1 MKIYEQLSNV
11 QHELKCNKSL
21 YNNFGKYSYRSTE
34 LIMEAAKPLLF
45 ENDLCLTITDSIELI
60 GERFYIKA
68 TATIKFDVNKAVEV
82 ADAILNSVGELT
94 SDEFNDKIYE
104 LENKIEELEAAL
116 QDREDRIDYM
126 RRHETYVPF

>member
-1 MKIYEQLSNV
+1 MSILEINFKNENVPVNVESNSTTTTININD
-11 QHELKCNKSL
+11 NK
-21 YNNFGKYSYRSTE
+21 Y
-34 LIMEAAKPLLF
+34 P
-45 ENDLCLTITDSIELI
+45 
-60 GERFYIKA
+60 
-68 TATIKFDVNKAVEV
+68 ATIKLDVNKAVEV
-82 ADAILNSVGELT
+82 ADLILDSVGELT

>member
-1 MKIYEQLSNV
+1 MSVLEINFKNENVPIDVESNSTTTTININD
-11 QHELKCNKSL
+11 NK
-21 YNNFGKYSYRSTE
+21 Y
-34 LIMEAAKPLLF
+34 P
-45 ENDLCLTITDSIELI
+45 
-60 GERFYIKA
+60 
-68 TATIKFDVNKAVEV
+68 ATIKLDVNKAVEV

-116 QDREDRIDYM
+116 QNREDRIDYM

>member
-1 MKIYEQLSNV
+1 MSILEINFKNENVPVDVESNSTTTTISIND
-11 QHELKCNKSL
+11 NK
-21 YNNFGKYSYRSTE
+21 YP
-34 LIMEAAKPLLF
+34 AV
-45 ENDLCLTITDSIELI
+45 
-60 GERFYIKA
+60 IKL
-68 TATIKFDVNKAVEV
+68 DVNKAVEV

-116 QDREDRIDYM
+116 QDREDRIDYI

>member
-1 MKIYEQLSNV
+1 MSILEINFKNENVPVDIESNSTTTTININD
-11 QHELKCNKSL
+11 NK
-21 YNNFGKYSYRSTE
+21 Y
-34 LIMEAAKPLLF
+34 P
-45 ENDLCLTITDSIELI
+45 
-60 GERFYIKA
+60 
-68 TATIKFDVNKAVEV
+68 ATIKLDVNKAVEV
-82 ADAILNSVGELT
+82 ADAILNSIGELN

>member
-1 MKIYEQLSNV
+1 MSILEINFKNENVPVDVESNSTTTTIAIND
-11 QHELKCNKSL
+11 NK
-21 YNNFGKYSYRSTE
+21 Y
-34 LIMEAAKPLLF
+34 P
-45 ENDLCLTITDSIELI
+45 
-60 GERFYIKA
+60 
-68 TATIKFDVNKAVEV
+68 ATIKLDVNKAVEV

-104 LENKIEELEAAL
+104 LENRIEELEAAL

>member
-1 MKIYEQLSNV
+1 MSILEINFKNENVPVDVESNSTTTTISIND
-11 QHELKCNKSL
+11 NK
-21 YNNFGKYSYRSTE
+21 YP
-34 LIMEAAKPLLF
+34 AV
-45 ENDLCLTITDSIELI
+45 
-60 GERFYIKA
+60 IKL
-68 TATIKFDVNKAVEV
+68 DVNKAVEV

-126 RRHETYVPF
+126 RRHETYIPF

>member
-1 MKIYEQLSNV
+1 MSILEINFKNENVPVDVESNSTTTTININD
-11 QHELKCNKSL
+11 NK
-21 YNNFGKYSYRSTE
+21 Y
-34 LIMEAAKPLLF
+34 P
-45 ENDLCLTITDSIELI
+45 
-60 GERFYIKA
+60 
-68 TATIKFDVNKAVEV
+68 ATIKLDVDKAVEI
-82 ADAILNSVGELT
+82 ADAILNSIGELT

>member
-1 MKIYEQLSNV
+1 MSILEINFKNENVPVDVESNSTTTTININD
-11 QHELKCNKSL
+11 NK
-21 YNNFGKYSYRSTE
+21 YP
-34 LIMEAAKPLLF
+34 AV
-45 ENDLCLTITDSIELI
+45 
-60 GERFYIKA
+60 IKL
-68 TATIKFDVNKAVEV
+68 DVNKAVEV
-82 ADAILNSVGELT
+82 ADAILNSIGELN

>member
-1 MKIYEQLSNV
+1 MSILEINFKNENVPVDVESNSTTTTISIND
-11 QHELKCNKSL
+11 NK
-21 YNNFGKYSYRSTE
+21 Y
-34 LIMEAAKPLLF
+34 P
-45 ENDLCLTITDSIELI
+45 
-60 GERFYIKA
+60 
-68 TATIKFDVNKAVEV
+68 ATIKLDIDKAVEV

>member
-1 MKIYEQLSNV
+1 MSILEINFKNENVPVNVESNSTTTTININD
-11 QHELKCNKSL
+11 NK
-21 YNNFGKYSYRSTE
+21 Y
-34 LIMEAAKPLLF
+34 P
-45 ENDLCLTITDSIELI
+45 
-60 GERFYIKA
+60 
-68 TATIKFDVNKAVEV
+68 ATIKFDVNKAVEV

-126 RRHETYVPF
+126 RRHETYMPF

>member
-1 MKIYEQLSNV
+1 MSILEINFKNENVPIDVESNSTTTTININD
-11 QHELKCNKSL
+11 NK
-21 YNNFGKYSYRSTE
+21 Y
-34 LIMEAAKPLLF
+34 P
-45 ENDLCLTITDSIELI
+45 
-60 GERFYIKA
+60 
-68 TATIKFDVNKAVEV
+68 ATIKLDVNKAVEM

-104 LENKIEELEAAL
+104 LENRIEELEAAL

>member
-1 MKIYEQLSNV
+1 MSILEINFKNENVPVDVESNSTTTTISIND
-11 QHELKCNKSL
+11 NK
-21 YNNFGKYSYRSTE
+21 YP
-34 LIMEAAKPLLF
+34 AV
-45 ENDLCLTITDSIELI
+45 
-60 GERFYIKA
+60 IKL
-68 TATIKFDVNKAVEV
+68 DVNKAVEV

-126 RRHETYVPF
+126 RRHETYMPF

>member
-1 MKIYEQLSNV
+1 MSILEINFKNENVPVNVESNSTTTTISIND
-11 QHELKCNKSL
+11 NK
-21 YNNFGKYSYRSTE
+21 YP
-34 LIMEAAKPLLF
+34 AV
-45 ENDLCLTITDSIELI
+45 
-60 GERFYIKA
+60 IKL
-68 TATIKFDVNKAVEV
+68 DVNKAVEV

-104 LENKIEELEAAL
+104 LENKIAELEAAL

>member
-1 MKIYEQLSNV
+1 MSILEINFKNENVPVDVESNSTTTTISIND
-11 QHELKCNKSL
+11 NK
-21 YNNFGKYSYRSTE
+21 Y
-34 LIMEAAKPLLF
+34 P
-45 ENDLCLTITDSIELI
+45 
-60 GERFYIKA
+60 
-68 TATIKFDVNKAVEV
+68 ATIKLDVNKAIEV

-104 LENKIEELEAAL
+104 LENKVEELEAAL

>member
-1 MKIYEQLSNV
+1 MSILEINFKNENVPVDVESNSTTTTISIND
-11 QHELKCNKSL
+11 NK
-21 YNNFGKYSYRSTE
+21 YP
-34 LIMEAAKPLLF
+34 AV
-45 ENDLCLTITDSIELI
+45 
-60 GERFYIKA
+60 IKL
-68 TATIKFDVNKAVEV
+68 DVNKAVEI
-82 ADAILNSVGELT
+82 ADAILNSIGELN

>member
-1 MKIYEQLSNV
+1 MSILEINFKNENVPVDVESNSTTTTININD
-11 QHELKCNKSL
+11 NK
-21 YNNFGKYSYRSTE
+21 Y
-34 LIMEAAKPLLF
+34 P
-45 ENDLCLTITDSIELI
+45 
-60 GERFYIKA
+60 
-68 TATIKFDVNKAVEV
+68 ATIKLDVDKAVEI
-82 ADAILNSVGELT
+82 ADAILNSIGELN

>member
-1 MKIYEQLSNV
+1 MSILEINFKNENVPVNVESNSTTTTININD
-11 QHELKCNKSL
+11 NK
-21 YNNFGKYSYRSTE
+21 Y
-34 LIMEAAKPLLF
+34 P
-45 ENDLCLTITDSIELI
+45 
-60 GERFYIKA
+60 
-68 TATIKFDVNKAVEV
+68 ATIKLDVNKAIEI

-104 LENKIEELEAAL
+104 LENRIEELEAAL

>member
-1 MKIYEQLSNV
+1 MSILEINFKNENVPIDVESNSTTTTININD
-11 QHELKCNKSL
+11 NK
-21 YNNFGKYSYRSTE
+21 Y
-34 LIMEAAKPLLF
+34 P
-45 ENDLCLTITDSIELI
+45 
-60 GERFYIKA
+60 
-68 TATIKFDVNKAVEV
+68 ATIKLDVNKAIEV

-104 LENKIEELEAAL
+104 LENRIEELEAAL

>member
-1 MKIYEQLSNV
+1 MSILEINFKNENVPVDVESNSTTTTIAIND
-11 QHELKCNKSL
+11 NK
-21 YNNFGKYSYRSTE
+21 Y
-34 LIMEAAKPLLF
+34 P
-45 ENDLCLTITDSIELI
+45 
-60 GERFYIKA
+60 
-68 TATIKFDVNKAVEV
+68 ATIKLDVNKAVEI

-126 RRHETYVPF
+126 RRHETYMPF

>member
-1 MKIYEQLSNV
+1 MSILEINFKNENVPVNVESNSTTTTININD
-11 QHELKCNKSL
+11 NK
-21 YNNFGKYSYRSTE
+21 Y
-34 LIMEAAKPLLF
+34 P
-45 ENDLCLTITDSIELI
+45 
-60 GERFYIKA
+60 
-68 TATIKFDVNKAVEV
+68 ATIKFDVNKAVEI

-104 LENKIEELEAAL
+104 LENRIEELEAAL

>member
-1 MKIYEQLSNV
+1 MSILEINFKNENVPVDVESNSTTTTININD
-11 QHELKCNKSL
+11 NK
-21 YNNFGKYSYRSTE
+21 YP
-34 LIMEAAKPLLF
+34 AV
-45 ENDLCLTITDSIELI
+45 
-60 GERFYIKA
+60 IKL
-68 TATIKFDVNKAVEV
+68 DVNKAIEV

-126 RRHETYVPF
+126 RRHETYIPF

>member
-1 MKIYEQLSNV
+1 MSILEINFKNENVPVDVESNSTTTTISIND
-11 QHELKCNKSL
+11 NK
-21 YNNFGKYSYRSTE
+21 Y
-34 LIMEAAKPLLF
+34 P
-45 ENDLCLTITDSIELI
+45 
-60 GERFYIKA
+60 
-68 TATIKFDVNKAVEV
+68 ATIKLDVNKAIEV
-82 ADAILNSVGELT
+82 ADRILNSIGELT